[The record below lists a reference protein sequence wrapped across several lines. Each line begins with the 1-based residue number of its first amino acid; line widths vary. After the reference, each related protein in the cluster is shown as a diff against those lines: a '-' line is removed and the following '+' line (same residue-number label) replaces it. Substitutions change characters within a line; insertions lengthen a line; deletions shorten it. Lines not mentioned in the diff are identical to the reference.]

1 MYIIGVKK
9 YKTKDDK
16 EKINAFLAELSPDGG
31 YEPCGTASIRKMSD
45 LPDSK
50 FPLGC
55 DISIRQYNGA
65 YYPVILSIYKI

>member
-9 YKTKDDK
+9 FKTKDNK
-16 EKINAFLAELSPDGG
+16 EKINAFLAEKSPDGG
-31 YEPCGTASIRKMSD
+31 YEPCGTAYISKLSD
-45 LPDSK
+45 LPDGK
-50 FPLGC
+50 FPMGC